1 MSTRS
6 GAVNKMIFMIG
17 YIHFDKSGLPNN
29 RSEMLITSENARA
42 VREHSFVKIINTSP
56 EGEVFFGRIIQ
67 GPFYHPEEVNRDSA
81 LAQTAILKGDSFPS
95 VPNYYATAI
104 IELLGVITEGGVFNL
119 GIRPNPQSKVERL
132 TDEDIKQILK
142 LHEGDMVIAKL
153 EGYDNVEVNLKSHD
167 KTVLPR
173 NIGIFGTVG
182 SGKTNT
188 AQTLI
193 EEASNA
199 KNKKWAVIVVD
210 VEGEY
215 VNMDQPSD
223 QKSLEHKMKQYGREF
238 RGISDF
244 HVYHLI
250 GSYTARERETKTV
263 FIKTDKIE
271 PFMLSEIL
279 GLTEPQ
285 EGALFEAI
293 EQVTGANRRARK
305 HEARDPVLKGAIT
318 HEGYTM
324 DDLIN
329 KIGDALD
336 ADKDNPIIKYSS
348 RGSLRPLLR
357 KLWRLQ
363 KTGAFDREGHG
374 AEPIDPL
381 RLIRSGRVS
390 VFDVSHT
397 GTYEKNLFIAELL
410 NKISEAKNADQNLP
424 PTMIVIE
431 EAHTFISRENKDKM
445 AETIAILR
453 NIARRGRKRWLSL
466 CFISQQPSHLPNEIF
481 ELCNTRIIHTIKS
494 ENNLKVL
501 KLTAGDIAEEIWN
514 DIPTLGTGQAII
526 DSPQFRE
533 PLKISVRPCQ
543 TKRGFVE

>member
-1 MSTRS
+1 ML
-6 GAVNKMIFMIG
+6 IG

-29 RSEMLITSENARA
+29 RSEMLITSDNARS
-42 VREHSFVKIINTSP
+42 VQEHSFVKVINSSP
-56 EGEVFFGRIIQ
+56 EQEVFFGRIIQ

-81 LAQTAILKGDSFPS
+81 LAQTSILRGDSFPS
-95 VPNYYATAI
+95 VPNYYATAT
-104 IELLGVITEGGVFNL
+104 IELLGVINQGGGIFNL
-119 GIRPNPQSKVERL
+119 GIRPNPQSKVEKL
-132 TDEDIKQILK
+132 ADKDIKKILK
-142 LHEGDMVIAKL
+142 LHEGDMIVAKL
-153 EGYDNVEVNLKSHD
+153 EGYSNVDVNLKSSD

-188 AQTLI
+188 AQVLI
-193 EEASNA
+193 EEAASA
-199 KNKKWAVIVVD
+199 QNKKWAVIVVD

-215 VNMDQPSD
+215 VNMDEPSN
-223 QKSLEHKMKQYGREF
+223 QVELEVKIKRYDREF
-238 RGISDF
+238 AGLSDF
-244 HVYHLI
+244 HIYHLV
-250 GSYTARERETKTV
+250 GSYSVRDRGTKTV
-263 FIKTDKIE
+263 FIKTDRIE

-293 EQVTGANRRARK
+293 EQVKRDNQYAGRC
-305 HEARDPVLKGAIT
+305 EARDPVLRGRVT
-318 HEGYTM
+318 PEGYTLEA
-324 DDLIN
+324 LIK
-329 KIGDALD
+329 KIGEALD
-336 ADKDNPIIKYSS
+336 ADRENPIIRYAS

-363 KTGAFDREGHG
+363 KTGAFDREGYG
-374 AEPIDPL
+374 EPIEPTK
-381 RLIRSGRVS
+381 LIREGRVS

-410 NKISEAKNADQNLP
+410 NKVSEAKNDNPNLP

-494 ENNLKVL
+494 ENNLRVL
-501 KLTAGDIAEEIWN
+501 KLTAGDIAEEIWS
-514 DIPTLGTGQAII
+514 DIPTLGIGQAII

-533 PLKISVRPCQ
+533 PLKINVRPCQ
-543 TKRGFVE
+543 TKRGLVE